1 MFDDTQVSCL
11 TILLLMTEFLKMTF
25 TIMIS
30 ISLSLT
36 EVMFTSLSS
45 SLELCLV
52 IPRSHGEREML
63 NNILYKNIQITK
75 K

>member
-1 MFDDTQVSCL
+1 
-11 TILLLMTEFLKMTF
+11 
-25 TIMIS
+25 MIS